1 MQVTQFQLLFIEL
14 LRKSK
19 NTIIVLSPCYF
30 LKTLVVN
37 VTFNLATET
46 GTLLNLVG
54 RSWICGARQSLP
66 HTRGSSSFSYLNT
79 CPVYILVLW
88 TILKHWLMWYR
99 FMNIKIQCMSH
110 VWSCFRMLGSSKN
123 SHFVAFVHMF
133 CFSSSCLTFRWDK
146 INTSWLVKVK
156 LPQHWPLCLT
166 ADLLNSGKA
175 HLD

>member
-19 NTIIVLSPCYF
+19 NTIIVLSPCYS

-54 RSWICGARQSLP
+54 R
-66 HTRGSSSFSYLNT
+66 SFSYLNT

-123 SHFVAFVHMF
+123 SHFVAFVHIF
-133 CFSSSCLTFRWDK
+133 CFSLSCLTFRWDK

-156 LPQHWPLCLT
+156 LPQHWPLRLT
-166 ADLLNSGKA
+166 AELLNSGKA